1 MLWDWLLGIWDW
13 FITNRVFILIIAG
26 SLLIVLFLVGDR
38 IRDYFVDRLP
48 EKRREGAKK
57 ILVPIL
63 RTIELAL
70 VSLILPGLAALVSSK
85 EGILP
90 LITPAMV
97 QDWLLEHGTS
107 VFTIIV
113 FGILLWYAVKRS
125 MPALVHRTI
134 AQSREKE
141 GREEM
146 KRREK
151 TLLSVFLSVG
161 KVTIVTFTVF
171 MVLSELNVPI
181 GPILAGLGIAGV
193 AVGFG
198 AQYLIR
204 DLIAGIFI
212 IMENQYRVGDVAK
225 VADISGLVE
234 EVSLRKTVL
243 RDLDGVVHHIPN
255 GEIKVASNFSRYFAR
270 VNLNVTV
277 TYKTD
282 IDKAMGVINQ
292 VCKDLTRDEKWGKLI
307 ITQPKVL
314 WVSDLGDY
322 GVEIKIV
329 GDVRPLQQWDI
340 MGELRLRLK
349 KAFDAAGIEMATA
362 HARIYYDNPPWGRE
376 EH

>member
-1 MLWDWLLGIWDW
+1 MLWDWVLDIWDW

-26 SLLIVLFLVGDR
+26 SLLIALFLVGDR
-38 IRDYFVDRLP
+38 IRDYLVDRLP
-48 EKRREGAKK
+48 EKRREPARR
-57 ILVPIL
+57 ILVPIF

-70 VSLILPGLAALVSSK
+70 VSLILPGLAALASSK

-90 LITPAMV
+90 LITPIMV
-97 QDWLLEHGTS
+97 QNWLLEHGTS

-113 FGILLWYAVKRS
+113 FGIVLWFVVKRS
-125 MPALVHRTI
+125 TPTLVRRAI
-134 AQSREKE
+134 SQGREKE

-161 KVTIVTFTVF
+161 KVTIIIFTVF
-171 MVLSELNVPI
+171 MVLSELNIPI

-234 EVSLRKTVL
+234 EVNLRKTVL
-243 RDLDGVVHHIPN
+243 RDLDGVVHHVPN

-270 VNLNVTV
+270 VNLNVSV

-282 IDKAMGVINQ
+282 LEKAVGVINQ
-292 VCKDLTRDEKWGKLI
+292 VCKDLTRD
-307 ITQPKVL
+307 
-314 WVSDLGDY
+314 
-322 GVEIKIV
+322 
-329 GDVRPLQQWDI
+329 
-340 MGELRLRLK
+340 
-349 KAFDAAGIEMATA
+349 
-362 HARIYYDNPPWGRE
+362 
-376 EH
+376 